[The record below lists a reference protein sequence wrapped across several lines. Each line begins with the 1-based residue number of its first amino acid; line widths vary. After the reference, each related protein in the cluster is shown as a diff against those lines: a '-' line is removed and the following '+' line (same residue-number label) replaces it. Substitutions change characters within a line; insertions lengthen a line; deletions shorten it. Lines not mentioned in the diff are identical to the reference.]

1 MSDKT
6 EPPTHKKLQDARKKG
21 QVAKSKEVSS
31 AALIAASFGVLFAF
45 MPHFV
50 GEIQRMILVPSRF
63 YDAEFE
69 LAANA
74 VLSEV
79 LLTSL
84 LVIAPILAIVVV
96 VAIVSNM
103 AQVGMLFTSEPLKPK
118 LSNLNPGHGIKKMFG
133 MKNLVE
139 FLKSAFKIAFLALL
153 LFIVIRAGLQDL
165 VKVPHCGVTCIPTV
179 LGSLLF
185 QVMIYTV
192 AAFVIIAAADFVY
205 QKAHFMKEQRMS
217 KEEVKKEYKEMEGDP
232 HIKGKRKQFHQEL
245 LQSDTDQAVRSSK
258 VVVTNPTHIAVALD
272 YREGETPLPLITAM
286 GKGLQAKRIVKIAQ
300 EAGIPIMQNVP
311 VARGLV
317 ENGRLNQYIPAD
329 MIEAVAEVLIWVRE
343 LEEERK
349 GGL

>member
-31 AALIAASFGVLFAF
+31 AALITACFAVLFGL
-45 MPHFV
+45 MPTFV
-50 GEIQRMILVPSRF
+50 GEIQHMILAPTVF
-63 YDAEFE
+63 YESE
-69 LAANA
+69 WQLAANA
-74 VLSEV
+74 LLSEV
-79 LLTSL
+79 VWTIL
-84 LVIAPILAIVVV
+84 LVIGPILAVV
-96 VAIVSNM
+96 VAVAVISNM
-103 AQVGMLFTSEPLKPK
+103 AQVGMLFVTEPLKPK
-118 LSNLNPGHGIKKMFG
+118 LSNLNPGQGVKKIFG

-153 LFIVIRAGLQDL
+153 LFIVIRSSLQDL
-165 VKVPHCGVTCIPTV
+165 VKIPHCGVNCIPAV
-179 LGSLLF
+179 LGSMLF

-192 AAFVIIAAADFVY
+192 AAFVVIAAADFVY

-217 KEEVKKEYKEMEGDP
+217 KEEIKKEYKEMEGDP

-245 LQSDTDQAVRSSK
+245 LQSNTDDAVRNSK

-286 GKGLQAKRIVKIAQ
+286 GKNLQAKRIVKIAQ

-311 VARGLV
+311 VARGLF
-317 ENGRLNQYIPAD
+317 ENGQLNNYIPGD

-343 LEEERK
+343 LEEERNR
-349 GGL
+349 GG